1 MKLLK
6 RLNDALP
13 ALVGTIII
21 YGLIVEFVGVW
32 FAESKL
38 LFTTGLWIGE
48 LCAIFMA
55 IHIAIIIRDAVEL
68 GESGMKRLAFK
79 SVSRY
84 VIVVV
89 VFLGMT
95 YFHLGDFIAAFIGV
109 LGLKVCA
116 YVQPFIHTRI
126 LKDVDKSAEEG
137 GE

>member
-13 ALVGTIII
+13 SLVVTIII
-21 YGLIVEFVGVW
+21 YGIIVELIGVW
-32 FAESKL
+32 FAESKV

-55 IHIAIIIRDAVEL
+55 IHIAIIIRDAVSL
-68 GESGMKRLAFK
+68 GESSAKRMAAK
-79 SVSRY
+79 SVLRY
-84 VIVVV
+84 VVVV
-89 VFLGMT
+89 IVFLGMT
-95 YFHLGDFIAAFIGV
+95 YFRLGSFVAAFIGV

-116 YVQPFIHTRI
+116 YAQPFIHTRI